1 MTQLFQRAAND
12 WLSLRQDADHQARA
26 AASPLISMLN
36 EYLNPTSEVEVF
48 DLGAGSGA
56 NLAWLA
62 PQIFLPQ
69 RWTLID
75 RDADLLS
82 AAQFV
87 ETPDRVLSVSAQQR
101 SIDELTAEEL
111 QSAGLITA
119 SAVLDILSVT
129 QLDRLAALI
138 HEARVP
144 ALLSLN
150 VTGVVEL
157 SPALFI
163 DEEITAAFNQHQ
175 RRSGLAGPEAAH
187 YLCEQLHLT
196 GAKVKTIET
205 PWLLGAGSNLHRPQD
220 LALLERYLT
229 ERVAAATE
237 QRPHLTDIADAW
249 LSARIAQVRQYS
261 LTVRVD
267 HLDILALPT
276 S

>member
-1 MTQLFQRAAND
+1 MTQLFQRAASD
-12 WLSLRQDADHQARA
+12 WLSLRHNADRRARA
-26 AASPLISMLN
+26 AAAPLISILN
-36 EYLNPTSEVEVF
+36 EHFRPASEVEVF

-62 PQIFLPQ
+62 PQIALPQ

-75 RDADLLS
+75 RDAGLLA
-82 AAQFV
+82 AAQSV
-87 ETPDRVLSVSAQQR
+87 ETPDRVLSVRAQQR

-144 ALLSLN
+144 ALLSLS

-163 DEEITAAFNQHQ
+163 DEEITDAFNQHQ
-175 RRSGLAGPEAAH
+175 RRSGLAGPDAAH
-187 YLCEQLHLT
+187 YLCEQLRLA
-196 GAKVKTIET
+196 GAEVKTIET
-205 PWLLGAGSNLHRPQD
+205 PWHLGGGADDDQLQD
-220 LALLERYLT
+220 AALLERYLT

-237 QRPHLTDIADAW
+237 QRPHLIDIANAW
-249 LSARIAQVRQYS
+249 LSARITQIRQNS

-267 HLDILALPT
+267 HIDLLVLPT
-276 S
+276 L